1 MPDVEFSE
9 EERMRDMYDPLTR
22 KRPSFLVR
30 LVYALR
36 LAKNESQA
44 NVVLIVVF
52 FIVVS
57 LTLWVLF

>member
-1 MPDVEFSE
+1 
-9 EERMRDMYDPLTR
+9 MRDMYDPLTR